1 MEYQVIFVTVGST
14 KFIALVRKMDELAPS
29 LGDEVVMQI
38 GNGSYSP
45 KNCRFFRYAASLEPY
60 YDQADL
66 IVAHGGLGTIVE
78 VSERGKK
85 LICVVNPTTMDLH
98 QEHLLRIY
106 AEKNYLL
113 WCKDLKQLAA
123 AIQQAQEMQFARY
136 QPPECYVHDVIKDYL
151 VGLGRDAPPD
161 EGAAAG
167 AVQGSL
173 VR

>member
-1 MEYQVIFVTVGST
+1 MIFVTVGST
-14 KFIALVRKMDELAPS
+14 KFTDLIQRMDELAPS

-38 GNGSYSP
+38 GNGPYEP
-45 KNCRFFRYAASLEPY
+45 KNCKFFRYAASLDPY
-60 YDQADL
+60 FDQAGL

-113 WCKDLKQLAA
+113 WCKDLEQLAA
-123 AIQQAQEMQFARY
+123 AIQQAREMQFARY
-136 QPPECYVHDVIKDYL
+136 QSPECHIHEVIRDYL
-151 VGLGRDAPPD
+151 ED
-161 EGAAAG
+161 
-167 AVQGSL
+167 L
-173 VR
+173 VRHDPADRGTADGSAPMSSVG